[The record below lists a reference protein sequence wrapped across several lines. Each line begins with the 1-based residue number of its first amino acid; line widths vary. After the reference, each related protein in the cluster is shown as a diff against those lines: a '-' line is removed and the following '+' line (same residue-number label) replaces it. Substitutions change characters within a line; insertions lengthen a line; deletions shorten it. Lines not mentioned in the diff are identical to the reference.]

1 MQAVYVG
8 EQQGSRRFSCCPAVI
23 SCTSLLEMKQG
34 DMSIPAVTGKAGLAA
49 ETDRFEAG
57 TGPADLREYLERIER
72 AGELKRITAE
82 VDPIE
87 EMSAIVY
94 LAARQIGAPA
104 FLFENVKGYDTPV
117 LWNMWGSSANRLA
130 TAIGVPMGLSHRDLV
145 LAVRH
150 RLGRKIAPVMA
161 DSPKAAVFANTV
173 AGNDVD
179 VYRFPA
185 PKHWPLD
192 GGRYIG
198 TCDAVIT
205 RDPERGHLN
214 VGTYRMM
221 IHDRNHV
228 ALYMSPGKDAR
239 LHMERWWAQG
249 KPCEV
254 IALWGVDP
262 ATFLLSG
269 IALPKTESE
278 LDYIGGLKGK
288 AVELLNGKFTSLQ
301 FPAGA
306 EIVMEGVAYPNDVK
320 KEGPFGEFTGYYARP
335 NDPSPQVE
343 VKAIHYRKKPIL
355 TAALM
360 ADYWPSNDSA
370 LQFAVI
376 RAGRVWNDLD
386 KLGVPGIKGVYAH
399 PAAAGGFGM
408 MIVSLEQRY
417 PGHAQQVLALA
428 AQCPGGA
435 YFTKWIIAVDDDI
448 DPTDI
453 NEVLWAMATRCN
465 PADGIEL
472 LKNTWSTGLD
482 PAQNPPEKRP
492 YGSKALINACMDHKH
507 LKTFSKRSKL
517 RKDMYER
524 IGTRWKELGFTQD
537 FPNILTFEDK
547 ETL

>member
-1 MQAVYVG
+1 MNEG
-8 EQQGSRRFSCCPAVI
+8 EMSVPA
-23 SCTSLLEMKQG
+23 MG
-34 DMSIPAVTGKAGLAA
+34 A
-49 ETDRFEAG
+49 ETALTSIDTQQFQG
-57 TGPADLREYLERIER
+57 IGPSDLREFLDRIER
-72 AGELKRITAE
+72 AGELKKITAE

-94 LAARQIGAPA
+94 LAARENSAPA
-104 FLFENVKGYDTPV
+104 FLFERVKGYDIPV
-117 LWNMWGSSANRLA
+117 LWNMWGSSVNRLA
-130 TAIGVPMGLSHRDLV
+130 AAMGVPMGLTHREMV
-145 LAVRH
+145 LAVRN
-150 RLGRKIAPVMA
+150 RLGRKIAPVIS
-161 DSPKAAVFANTV
+161 DSKNPPVFANTLT
-173 AGNDVD
+173 GDDIDVF
-179 VYRFPA
+179 RFPA

-254 IALWGVDP
+254 IAIWGVDP

-278 LDYIGGLKGK
+278 LDYIGGIKGK

-301 FPAGA
+301 FPAGS
-306 EIVMEGVAYPNDVK
+306 EIVMEGIAYPNDVR

-335 NDPSPQVE
+335 TDPSPQIE
-343 VKAIHYRKKPIL
+343 IKAIHHRNNPIL

-360 ADYWPSNDSA
+360 SDYWPSNDSA

-376 RAGRVWNDLD
+376 RAARVWNDLD
-386 KLGVPGIKGVYAH
+386 RLGIPGIKGVYAH

-417 PGHAQQVLALA
+417 PGHAQQVLAIA

-453 NEVLWAMATRCN
+453 NEVLWAMATRSN
-465 PADGIEL
+465 PVDSIEI

-492 YGSKALINACMDHKH
+492 YSSKALINACMEHRH
-507 LKTFSKRSKL
+507 LKAFSKRARL
-517 RKDMYER
+517 RKETYDR
-524 IGTRWKELGFTQD
+524 VLRRWRELGFAGEA
-537 FPNILTFEDK
+537 PKILTFEEDV
-547 ETL
+547 

>member
-1 MQAVYVG
+1 M
-8 EQQGSRRFSCCPAVI
+8 S
-23 SCTSLLEMKQG
+23 QG
-34 DMSIPAVTGKAGLAA
+34 DMSVPAVLGKVTPANGDFR
-49 ETDRFEAG
+49 EFDEG
-57 TGPADLREYLERIER
+57 TGPADLRDYLERIER
-72 AGELKRITAE
+72 IGELKRITAE

-87 EMSAIVY
+87 EMSGIVY
-94 LAARQIGAPA
+94 LAAREIGAPA
-104 FLFENVKGYDTPV
+104 FLFERVKGYDTPV
-117 LWNMWGSSANRLA
+117 LWNMWGSSVNRLA
-130 TAIGVPMGLSHRDLV
+130 TAIGVPTGLSHRDLV

-150 RLGRKIAPVMA
+150 RLGRKIAPVVI
-161 DSPKAAVFANTV
+161 DSATAPVFTNTIT
-173 AGNDVD
+173 GEDIDVTQ
-179 VYRFPA
+179 RFPV

-192 GGRYIG
+192 GGRYVG

-221 IHDRNHV
+221 VQDRNHV
-228 ALYMSPGKDAR
+228 TLYMSPGKDAR
-239 LHMERWWAQG
+239 LHMERWWEQG

-254 IALWGVDP
+254 IAIWGVDP

-269 IALPKTESE
+269 VALPKTESE
-278 LDYIGGLKGK
+278 LDYIGGLKGE
-288 AVELLNGKFTSLQ
+288 AVKLLNGKFTKLE
-301 FPAGA
+301 FPAGS
-306 EIVMEGVAYPNDVK
+306 EIVMEGVAYPNQLK
-320 KEGPFGEFTGYYARP
+320 PEGPFGEFTGYYARP
-335 NDPSPQVE
+335 NDPSPLVE
-343 VKAIHYRKKPIL
+343 IKAIHFRNKPIL

-417 PGHAQQVLALA
+417 PGHAQQALALA

-465 PADGIEL
+465 PADGIEV

-507 LKTFSKRSKL
+507 LKTFSRRSKL
-517 RKDMYER
+517 RKEMYDR
-524 IGTRWKELGFTQD
+524 IGNRWAELGFTQE
-537 FPNILTFEDK
+537 FPNIFTFENKDK
-547 ETL
+547 L